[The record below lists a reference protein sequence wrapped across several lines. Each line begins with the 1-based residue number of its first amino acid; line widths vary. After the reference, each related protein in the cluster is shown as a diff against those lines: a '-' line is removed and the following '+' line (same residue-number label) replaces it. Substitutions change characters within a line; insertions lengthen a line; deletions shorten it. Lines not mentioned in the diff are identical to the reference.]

1 MTTPPARERE
11 PVRRT
16 LPLGVQ
22 SFRPMRQDGHY
33 YVDKTL
39 LIERLVRQGSR
50 YFLSRPRRFGKSLL
64 IDTLAELFRG
74 SEELFRGLAIHDSW
88 DWSVRRAV
96 VRLDFASG
104 VFSTPERLE
113 QEVVAQLNDQVRQA
127 GLGMAEGFG
136 PDADG
141 TAPPLLRRLI
151 RSLHETTG
159 HRVAVLVDEYDKPIV
174 DNLESPDVART
185 NRDFLSGLYGT
196 FKSCDAHIRFL
207 LLTGVT
213 KFSKVNLFSGLN
225 NLTDITLDP
234 RFATIC
240 GYTQDELDT
249 VFEQE
254 LEAPDLKP
262 LDRGKIKEWYDG
274 YRWLGEPVYNPYDVL
289 LLLRIRKFRA
299 HWFNTGTPRFLL
311 DFLERRG
318 VTSFALEGIETDES
332 LLSAFDVDHISTE
345 ALLWQTGYLT
355 IAGVEDDEEGE
366 EIFRLGYPNL
376 EVRRSLNRHLFGRM
390 TGRRDDPGTAFW
402 RGILRA
408 LRTGDAAGVESEL
421 RALFAG
427 IPHEWHTRSDI
438 ARYEGYYASV
448 FYAFLQGTGLDV
460 RAEESSAAGRAD
472 IAVVLDG
479 AAWVFELKIE
489 ERASEGAAL
498 AQLRERGYADRHR
511 RGGRKVHL
519 VGIHFSEESRTV
531 TAFEVAEG

>member
-1 MTTPPARERE
+1 
-11 PVRRT
+11 
-16 LPLGVQ
+16 
-22 SFRPMRQDGHY
+22 MRQDGHY
-33 YVDKTL
+33 YVDKTPH
-39 LIERLVRQGSR
+39 IERLVRQGSR

-74 SEELFRGLAIHDSW
+74 SEELFSGLAIYDRW

-113 QEVVAQLNDQVRQA
+113 KEVVAQLNDQVRQA

-136 PDADG
+136 PGADG

-159 HRVAVLVDEYDKPIV
+159 HRVAVLVDEYEKPIV
-174 DNLESPDVART
+174 DNLESPEVARA
-185 NRDFLSGLYGT
+185 NRDLLSGLYGT

-225 NLTDITLDP
+225 NLKDITLDP
-234 RFATIC
+234 RYATIC

-249 VFEQE
+249 VFAPE
-254 LEAPDLKP
+254 LNAPEPRP
-262 LDRGKIKEWYDG
+262 LDRDRVRQWYNG

-289 LLLRIRKFRA
+289 LLFDTREFQT

-311 DFLERRG
+311 DILERRG
-318 VTSFALEGIETDES
+318 VTSFDLEGIETDES

-355 IAGVEDDEEGE
+355 IVGDGGEDDDR
-366 EIFRLGYPNL
+366 FYRLGYPNL
-376 EVRRSLNRHLFGRM
+376 EVRRSLNRHLLGRM
-390 TGRRDDPGTAFW
+390 TGRPTAPGAPVW
-402 RGILRA
+402 RGIVRA

-427 IPHEWHTRSDI
+427 IPHEWHTKSEM

-460 RAEESSAAGRAD
+460 RAKESSAAGRSD
-472 IAVVLDG
+472 IAVVLNG

-489 ERASEGAAL
+489 ERASKGAAL
-498 AQLRERGYADRHR
+498 AQLRKRGYADGHR

-519 VGIHFSEESRTV
+519 VGIHFSEASRTV